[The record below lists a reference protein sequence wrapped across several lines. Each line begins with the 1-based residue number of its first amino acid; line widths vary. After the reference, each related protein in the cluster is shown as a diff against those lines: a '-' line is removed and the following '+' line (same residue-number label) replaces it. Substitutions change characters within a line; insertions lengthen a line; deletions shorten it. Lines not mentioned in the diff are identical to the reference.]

1 MIQQREL
8 RQEQTLGDKI
18 RHQIVNLIK
27 FVKKKRMS
35 LFVGILF
42 FHLVS
47 CINHIETYKYS
58 IILDRQI
65 SDNTEYK
72 IDSIIIKHS
81 SMPYNNENW
90 ISSSNILFY
99 EDENRKFFKS
109 VPSNYIAKELYFNL
123 RNNDKYIVWHNG
135 GELSLL
141 GKFYIMR
148 KDGNKIAF
156 DSIKHEIP
164 FVYYPEN

>member
-1 MIQQREL
+1 
-8 RQEQTLGDKI
+8 
-18 RHQIVNLIK
+18 
-27 FVKKKRMS
+27 
-35 LFVGILF
+35 
-42 FHLVS
+42 
-47 CINHIETYKYS
+47 
-58 IILDRQI
+58 
-65 SDNTEYK
+65 
-72 IDSIIIKHS
+72 
-81 SMPYNNENW
+81 MPYNNENW

-148 KDGNKIAF
+148 KDGN
-156 DSIKHEIP
+156 
-164 FVYYPEN
+164 